1 LLKALRILQKISNNA
16 EILEY
21 IQNIQVQSI
30 DKKALFQSG
39 FNELNHINMELSQL
53 SFDENSKIRLQK
65 TLEKFQKLEFNIA
78 ITGVMNSGKSSLLN
92 ALLKEDFL
100 GVSNIPETA
109 NLTLLSYGNTQEAV
123 IYFW

>member
-1 LLKALRILQKISNNA
+1 M
-16 EILEY
+16 
-21 IQNIQVQSI
+21 
-30 DKKALFQSG
+30 FQSG

-100 GVSNIPETA
+100 G
-109 NLTLLSYGNTQEAV
+109 G
-123 IYFW
+123 F